1 VTSPTV
7 VAHGTKSATVTV
19 TGLEPVGAG
28 DDAAA
33 AHRTATVAAWA
44 LAHASEG
51 ITSVVVGAQEWR
63 PDRDGWHPT
72 STTVAAGAVIMTVAT
87 R

>member
-1 VTSPTV
+1 VS
-7 VAHGTKSATVTV
+7 
-19 TGLEPVGAG
+19 
-28 DDAAA
+28 
-33 AHRTATVAAWA
+33 AWA

-51 ITSVVVGAQEWR
+51 ITSVVVGTQEWR

-72 STTVAAGAVIMTVAT
+72 STSAAADAVIITVAT